1 MSEYFPK
8 PNSLG
13 ANVKIELNLSNYAAK
28 TDFKN
33 TAGVDTSS
41 FAKKTDI
48 ANLKFDVDKLDIDEI
63 VNVPSD

>member
-13 ANVKIELNLSNYAAK
+13 VNLKIELYLPNYATK

-33 TAGVDTSS
+33 VTEVATSS

-48 ANLKFDVDKLDIDEI
+48 AN
-63 VNVPSD
+63 

>member
-1 MSEYFPK
+1 M
-8 PNSLG
+8 
-13 ANVKIELNLSNYAAK
+13 SNYAAK

-48 ANLKFDVDKLDIDEI
+48 ANLKSDVDKLDIDEI